1 MILSDVEI
9 VEAIKRK
16 EIIVEPF
23 VEENVGPCS
32 IDLTL
37 SDEFA
42 VFKEGKVIDPQK
54 PETLR
59 ESIEIV
65 KTNDKPFMLK
75 PKQFVLAMTREK
87 IGVSKN
93 IAATLEGRSS
103 IARLG
108 IVVHA
113 AGLVSP
119 GSGMLYPKPLILEVF
134 SQNVSSVKLYPG
146 MRIVQVIF
154 HRLSQPAATGY
165 DEHPRSTYKVKNVW
179 IKSSALL

>member
-59 ESIEIV
+59 ESI
-65 KTNDKPFMLK
+65 DAL
-75 PKQFVLAMTREK
+75 PKASNSRSLF
-87 IGVSKN
+87 SK
-93 IAATLEGRSS
+93 R
-103 IARLG
+103 
-108 IVVHA
+108 
-113 AGLVSP
+113 
-119 GSGMLYPKPLILEVF
+119 
-134 SQNVSSVKLYPG
+134 
-146 MRIVQVIF
+146 
-154 HRLSQPAATGY
+154 
-165 DEHPRSTYKVKNVW
+165 
-179 IKSSALL
+179 